1 MKVLSYNINGIRA
14 VIKKGFIDWLKKENP
29 DIICLQEIK
38 AFKSQFDYTLI
49 ENLGYNIYWNSAE
62 KKGYSGVAILSKIKA
77 NNISYGIGF
86 SKYDLEG
93 RFIRADF
100 NKFSLCSIYFPSG
113 TSGSIRQKY
122 KMEFLNKI
130 YNYFKNDNKSIIVC
144 GDFNICHFPI
154 DIHDPIRNK
163 KSSGFLPE
171 EREWMSQF
179 INLGFIDIFR
189 KNNSSPHNYT
199 WWSYRA
205 LAKQR
210 NKGWRIDYFMISS
223 DLEKRVSCSSILSDI
238 NFSDH
243 CPISLVL
250 QNKN

>member
-1 MKVLSYNINGIRA
+1 MVIHDTFVPAQREKPLKWQPNAVPKNIQKKVG
-14 VIKKGFIDWLKKENP
+14 D
-29 DIICLQEIK
+29 
-38 AFKSQFDYTLI
+38 
-49 ENLGYNIYWNSAE
+49 
-62 KKGYSGVAILSKIKA
+62 
-77 NNISYGIGF
+77 
-86 SKYDLEG
+86 
-93 RFIRADF
+93 
-100 NKFSLCSIYFPSG
+100 
-113 TSGSIRQKY
+113 
-122 KMEFLNKI
+122 
-130 YNYFKNDNKSIIVC
+130 IVC
-144 GDFNICHFPI
+144 
-154 DIHDPIRNK
+154 
-163 KSSGFLPE
+163 KSGEFGFLPE

-250 QNKN
+250 QNKS